1 MLKYYKHSFILIVL
15 VILSCSFFEYDDPSS
30 QFGNAPPETYLTL
43 VAQDTIWISSV
54 VSEETGDTNFV
65 YLSSVFDTTIF
76 ELDTT
81 FFEND
86 TVYDTTFYQQNWGTD
101 LNGREAFYETVD
113 LFDTSAFHTIT
124 TSRKDLN
131 WWGEDS
137 DGDVI
142 GYLFRW
148 DNETDWNFTKQESD
162 TFFVPI
168 SSNLEVFGFEVA
180 AMDNDSLVDPTPA
193 RAVFPVEN
201 STPSISFTGES
212 NPQLENMDGDTSFTF
227 PTRTF
232 IWDLDDPDGVES
244 ITDVFYAV
252 DDTCAECWDALGVV
266 SKLTLTDI
274 EPGFHIFYLKIRDI
288 AGAESSVIYFPDSA
302 NTKEP
307 DYWKVIPVNGDILI
321 VDDFYQD
328 TPNNALQ
335 WFKSVFDTLGETGNY
350 MVWELDK
357 ELPYSQVDVTANLN
371 YFKKVFWYAA
381 YTGPELYDKAGPS
394 IETFV
399 SDGNHFFISLAD
411 MKDTSFTW
419 FPIDS
424 LVTISDLYGFA
435 PNRILHSQFD
445 STSTLDLRT
454 PDETGIYLDNLI
466 GFESKNTTSFRSL
479 YRLEL
484 PPDDP
489 NDPYNG
495 IDVWEGT
502 PNVCG
507 VYQMQSFG
515 AGKAVLLS
523 LPVHNSYEPLLDGN
537 GNFSEFI
544 RYLIDVEFENN

>member
-1 MLKYYKHSFILIVL
+1 M
-15 VILSCSFFEYDDPSS
+15 ILSCSFFEYDDPSLH
-30 QFGNAPPETYLTL
+30 FGNAPPETYLTL
-43 VAQDTIWISSV
+43 VAQDTIWVSPV

-86 TVYDTTFYQQNWGTD
+86 TLYDTTFYQQNWGTD
-101 LNGREAFYETVD
+101 LNGLEAFYETVD

-137 DGDVI
+137 DGEVI

-168 SSNLEVFGFEVA
+168 ISDLEVYGFEVA
-180 AMDNDSLVDPTPA
+180 AMDNDSLVDPTPS
-193 RAVFPVEN
+193 RAVFPVKN
-201 STPSISFTGES
+201 STPSVSFTGES

-232 IWDLDDPDGVES
+232 IWDLVDPDGVES

-252 DDTCAECWDALGVV
+252 DDTCAECWDTLGVV
-266 SKLTLTDI
+266 PQLTLTDI

-302 NTKEP
+302 NTQEP

-321 VDDFYQD
+321 VDDFNQD
-328 TPNNALQ
+328 IQNNALQ

-381 YTGPELYDKAGPS
+381 YTGPELYDNASTS
-394 IETFV
+394 IEKYILN
-399 SDGNHFFISLAD
+399 GNHFFISLAE

-424 LVTISDLYGFA
+424 LVTISDIYGFS
-435 PNRILHSQFD
+435 PNRVLYSQIN
-445 STSTLDLRT
+445 SILDLRT

-466 GFESKNTTSFRSL
+466 GFESKDSSSFQSL
-479 YRLEL
+479 YRLEF

-489 NDPYNG
+489 YDPFNG
-495 IDVWEGT
+495 IDVWDGT

-507 VYQMQSFG
+507 VYHKQYG
-515 AGKAVLLS
+515 VGKAVLLS
-523 LPVHNSYEPLLDGN
+523 LPVHNGYEPLLDGN

-544 RYLIDVEFENN
+544 RYLIDVEFESE